1 MQTPDVWDGGDSKGT
16 LSITPKNR
24 WCQHSQI
31 AINTLSAFARQLS
44 TLTKWPRLHPIYRKI
59 HTKKLHHVM
68 LSLENQA
75 LQGLKNLD
83 FVIL

>member
-1 MQTPDVWDGGDSKGT
+1 MQKPDVWDGGDSKGT

-44 TLTKWPRLHPIYRKI
+44 TLT
-59 HTKKLHHVM
+59 
-68 LSLENQA
+68 N
-75 LQGLKNLD
+75 GLVYIQIQKNTY
-83 FVIL
+83 